1 MTLPPRRLNARAAF
15 GGRAASA
22 GRVDVHPIRRA
33 FVFAG
38 VVAVLTML
46 IASSTLAANGRSDRG
61 VHFFQGQ
68 KTCMPVNGAP
78 HCILTT
84 SNLGLL
90 MGAGVAYI
98 SVPPIV
104 GEPGTPS
111 HRIESDILL
120 TTAAVAGSRQ
130 STANGHCTFYISTS
144 TGLCTYSGGTRELKG
159 FHAEFLIGPTS
170 VAPNVYSVI
179 GKYWFRGANDN
190 EQD

>member
-1 MTLPPRRLNARAAF
+1 MN
-15 GGRAASA
+15 S
-22 GRVDVHPIRRA
+22 IRR
-33 FVFAG
+33 VFALAG

-46 IASSTLAANGRSDRG
+46 IASSTLAANGRSDREKG
-61 VHFFQGQ
+61 LRFFAGE
-68 KTCMPVNGAP
+68 KTCMPVNNAP
-78 HCILTT
+78 HCVLTK
-84 SNLGLL
+84 SNFALL
-90 MGAGVAYI
+90 DGAGVAYI

-144 TGLCTYSGGTRELKG
+144 TGLCTYSGGTRDLKG
-159 FHAEFLIGPTS
+159 FHAQFLIGPTS

-179 GKYWFRGANDN
+179 GKYWFGGDRDN